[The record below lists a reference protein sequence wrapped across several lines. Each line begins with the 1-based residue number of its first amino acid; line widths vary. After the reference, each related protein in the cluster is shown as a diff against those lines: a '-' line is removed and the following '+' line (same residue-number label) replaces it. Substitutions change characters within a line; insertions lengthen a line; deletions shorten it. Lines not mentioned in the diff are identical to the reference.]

1 MRAARIAPPVA
12 ASQNPP
18 VYGMPMDISPQEMM
32 DKLREEMHLEV
43 AAAKEALREE
53 LRAEL
58 GLPTSPQTKEELCSQ
73 AKGSQEKGEDAAL
86 RTTELR
92 LRRGVA
98 SSIPQSSPDSDSEE
112 IKLETSL
119 WMMPLFVGSGAFG
132 AGASALLFMLLV
144 ANVIVQYMFAFIV
157 RDTMIQPF
165 HENYVNQLLSWRRT
179 TAHDATF
186 YNPILKQ
193 SLAMRVCKND
203 YSLIYGNGQRDLY
216 NDLLTYLGKNG
227 DGQGGPFVEGGAQG
241 PTMCFLALLAFLLV
255 ISREVNATVRVSAA
269 VLALPRGGGTTL
281 NLKNGE
287 LAFERLSYGRLTGF
301 LLTMTLRTGVCV
313 LLAMYGCE
321 FLVHT
326 ISIGDLLLNA
336 VALEFVLNMDELIFE
351 ALAPSRVLRLVDTTK
366 PLAVPKAMERHWRG
380 FDLRAATTL
389 LAVGGT
395 VAAFVFVMLIPNVT
409 TLTLASDALCGGDIE
424 FVTTVDG
431 AGVPAWAH
439 PDSARPSEVAR
450 RGFPDGAKPDAT
462 LVKLRSALPS
472 DAKFYSERVFDVVAQ
487 QFGKDVQ
494 QKGEG
499 GCTDDVCF
507 FWKDGIHQSL
517 PSNVTPG
524 CCVAKKV
531 QVPSVDAGPFSIL
544 KKASET
550 TEDAVRLW
558 NPSCTDTISFAGGY
572 TNLLRGG
579 LGDTVNSEMW
589 TIDAGLCGGACSND
603 KPLCAEGVPILVACS
618 SENPSCGDAM
628 ASLAARAKASR
639 AAGDH
644 GCIEPYCV
652 DVAPLCNLNTASG
665 VRARQLCPSTC
676 GCDDPHAPLALS
688 LPSGGCG
695 EQCARSGAYLERRAA
710 LPCSDM
716 NRYDPRWTGLM
727 ADFERV
733 RQTWPADWAFSS
745 SVFFADL
752 RLHGCAALRNFTDPP
767 TTYPMHIF
775 SINLCVEHGSYY
787 PIKPL
792 SYYCPQ
798 ACNCHAGDAHC
809 PDACPQRTPSS
820 PICLPFQAK
829 ANFDP
834 VNMNRCPVQPTLGA

>member
-1 MRAARIAPPVA
+1 MRVPPRPLLYSSRMYVSGGENGETVLVRVLYEQSAFGPGSRHSFDVMRAARTPPVA

-409 TLTLASDALCGGDIE
+409 TLTPRQTPCAATLSLSRWSTALASSVGPPG
-424 FVTTVDG
+424 
-431 AGVPAWAH
+431 P
-439 PDSARPSEVAR
+439 ARPSEVAR
-450 RGFPDGAKPDAT
+450 RGFPDGAAGRDVGQSGRYPPT
-462 LVKLRSALPS
+462 NSTQ
-472 DAKFYSERVFDVVAQ
+472 SE
-487 QFGKDVQ
+487 
-494 QKGEG
+494 
-499 GCTDDVCF
+499 
-507 FWKDGIHQSL
+507 SL
-517 PSNVTPG
+517 MS
-524 CCVAKKV
+524 
-531 QVPSVDAGPFSIL
+531 
-544 KKASET
+544 
-550 TEDAVRLW
+550 
-558 NPSCTDTISFAGGY
+558 
-572 TNLLRGG
+572 LL
-579 LGDTVNSEMW
+579 S
-589 TIDAGLCGGACSND
+589 
-603 KPLCAEGVPILVACS
+603 
-618 SENPSCGDAM
+618 
-628 ASLAARAKASR
+628 SLARTCSR
-639 AAGDH
+639 
-644 GCIEPYCV
+644 
-652 DVAPLCNLNTASG
+652 
-665 VRARQLCPSTC
+665 
-676 GCDDPHAPLALS
+676 
-688 LPSGGCG
+688 
-695 EQCARSGAYLERRAA
+695 
-710 LPCSDM
+710 
-716 NRYDPRWTGLM
+716 
-727 ADFERV
+727 RV
-733 RQTWPADWAFSS
+733 RW
-745 SVFFADL
+745 
-752 RLHGCAALRNFTDPP
+752 LHR
-767 TTYPMHIF
+767 
-775 SINLCVEHGSYY
+775 
-787 PIKPL
+787 
-792 SYYCPQ
+792 
-798 ACNCHAGDAHC
+798 
-809 PDACPQRTPSS
+809 
-820 PICLPFQAK
+820 
-829 ANFDP
+829 
-834 VNMNRCPVQPTLGA
+834 